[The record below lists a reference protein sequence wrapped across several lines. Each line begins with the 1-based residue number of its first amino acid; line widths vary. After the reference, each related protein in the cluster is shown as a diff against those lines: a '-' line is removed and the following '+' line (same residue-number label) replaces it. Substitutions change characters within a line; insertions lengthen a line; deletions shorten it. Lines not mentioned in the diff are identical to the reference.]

1 LTADDLSAFKQ
12 KQPMTSTIVDD
23 HFQAYLS
30 LAQLRT
36 QSSQNQTKLARL
48 EQQITAELLAVSP
61 DFQEVECK
69 IREFELTEH
78 DEQQYVLARLMQ
90 AASKDW
96 MQRLDN
102 HQLQQ
107 LLVLDRIEQ
116 LLERLAKLEIDAF

>member
-1 LTADDLSAFKQ
+1 
-12 KQPMTSTIVDD
+12 MTSTIVDD

-48 EQQITAELLAVSP
+48 EQQITAELLAASP
-61 DFQEVECK
+61 DFREVECK

-107 LLVLDRIEQ
+107 LLALDRIEQ